1 MVFSLHLFHSSR
13 SKIMMILPGMVAGTL
28 LSLLANTAAL
38 ALKSDRDQPAMIT
51 ADEIEMDF
59 KTGERI
65 YTGHVKII
73 QGTTRLNADKVIG
86 RFSNDKLEK
95 ATAYGAPAV
104 FKQRPD
110 NADGDVTG
118 SANKMV
124 IDQTKQLL
132 TLEDDATIT
141 QADGS
146 TMKSARIDYNMETQ
160 KMKATGGTQTEVQP
174 KNEAGTK
181 PPKAKN
187 KPAKPAKAKPEETA
201 PKPTPVTKAD
211 TAADQSTTAAQS
223 TTGSGRIK
231 IVIPPKKPTTN

>member
-1 MVFSLHLFHSSR
+1 MAFSLRRRVYL
-13 SKIMMILPGMVAGTL
+13 LPCL
-28 LSLLANTAAL
+28 LLCLMLGLPAY

-65 YTGHVKII
+65 YTGSVKII

-86 RFSNDKLEK
+86 KFDGDKLQK

-110 NADGDVTG
+110 DADGDVTG

-124 IDQTKQLL
+124 IDQTNQTV
-132 TLEDDATIT
+132 TLEDNATIT

-174 KNEAGTK
+174 KTEAKTE
-181 PPKAKN
+181 
-187 KPAKPAKAKPEETA
+187 KAKPKAEKKAAAGETEADA
-201 PKPTPVTKAD
+201 PAEKKPKAPSPSSQ
-211 TAADQSTTAAQS
+211 ANAPADAAQS
-223 TTGSGRIK
+223 TTSSGRIK
-231 IVIPPKKPTTN
+231 IVIPPKKPAAN